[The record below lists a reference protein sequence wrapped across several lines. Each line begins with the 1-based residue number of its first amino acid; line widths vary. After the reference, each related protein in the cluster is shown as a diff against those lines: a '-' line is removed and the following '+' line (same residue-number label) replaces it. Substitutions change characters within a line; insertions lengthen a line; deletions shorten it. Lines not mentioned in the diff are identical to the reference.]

1 MGVGTPVRPRMRHTA
16 TTHLPA
22 YAENSLALMWHRF
35 VTGGVARLEGFEPPT
50 NGFGSRYSI
59 RLSYRRSN
67 QTLTAIWCIPLT
79 TRLVT
84 LPNPNFGGE

>member
-1 MGVGTPVRPRMRHTA
+1 MGVETPVRPRMRHTA

-22 YAENSLALMWHRF
+22 CAENFFAQIWHRF

-67 QTLTAIWCIPLT
+67 Q
-79 TRLVT
+79 
-84 LPNPNFGGE
+84 